1 MKIVIA
7 GGTGFIGSEVC
18 RVLNKEGHFISILT
32 RHASDHTASGSP
44 RSRFLQWDGV

>member
-7 GGTGFIGSEVC
+7 GGTGFIGREVC
-18 RVLNKEGHFISILT
+18 RVLIKEGHFISILT
-32 RHASDHTASGSP
+32 RHAGDHTASGSP